1 MPVTSMSDCFL
12 KREVEGAFYFG
23 DLSSGSSATIL
34 SILKLKLPPSLWAR
48 AVLEPLLRLIEL
60 DPLLAFFGET
70 DIWRLRLLLL
80 LLEQLCFVGDAGPF
94 SSEVI
99 MCVG

>member
-1 MPVTSMSDCFL
+1 MPATSMSDCFL

-34 SILKLKLPPSLWAR
+34 SILTLKLPPSLRAR
-48 AVLEPLLRLIEL
+48 AVFDPLLRLIEL
-60 DPLLAFFGET
+60 EPLLAFFGET

-80 LLEQLCFVGDAGPF
+80 EQLCFVGDAGSF
-94 SSEVI
+94 SSEVT